1 MLKVTN
7 KQYEIE
13 EPIELTRIDESGKEI
28 SEYKFTMQITTSE
41 LEELKEIIFDKD
53 NNDDRLIEICFKE
66 HKDEFKTKAGDY
78 KFNEMVE
85 TIKGFLLGF
94 FIEKQMKPIDT
105 TITDLTKIMNDFQ
118 QFK

>member
-13 EPIELTRIDESGKEI
+13 EPIELTRIDENGKEI
-28 SEYKFTMQITTSE
+28 CEYKFTMQITSGE
-41 LEELKEIIFDKD
+41 LEELKSILFDKNKD
-53 NNDDRLIEICFKE
+53 NERLIDICFKE
-66 HKDEFKTKAGDY
+66 HKEEFKEKSGDY

-94 FIEKQMKPIDT
+94 FIEKQMKPLDT
-105 TITDLTKIMNDFQ
+105 TITDLTKIMNNFQ